1 MDYYYKP
8 IEVDNKTYR
17 SLADYANEERVK
29 LEEQARLAKMSIEL
43 KTIVKKWALEDRTD
57 VLYRNNQ

>member
-1 MDYYYKP
+1 
-8 IEVDNKTYR
+8 
-17 SLADYANEERVK
+17 
-29 LEEQARLAKMSIEL
+29 MSIEL